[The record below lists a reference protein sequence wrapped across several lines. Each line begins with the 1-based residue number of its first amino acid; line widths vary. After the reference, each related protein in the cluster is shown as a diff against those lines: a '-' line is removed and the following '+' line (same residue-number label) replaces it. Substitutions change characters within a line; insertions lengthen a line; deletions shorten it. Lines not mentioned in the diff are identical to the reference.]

1 MKIYKTP
8 VYDLDELAR
17 YNLHIHTAF
26 SRCARADMLIDAIAA
41 QAVADGIEMIALTDH
56 YNFPEYDECYLAQ
69 IRYLKRQAEKIERK
83 PKILFGAELSNYGVG
98 KQLES
103 AETAAALDYRLYTC
117 NHFQMG
123 FWEHPAERTPRGYA
137 VFQIESIRLL
147 MEAERADCIAH
158 PFMGKFVW
166 TLEAADV
173 TAAITDNE
181 LGELS
186 ELGRKTHTAW
196 EINTG
201 AVESDPVFYRRLW
214 HIGKEAGTFFHFGT
228 DAHSLEAIDTRSRVE
243 QMKTILL
250 G

>member
-1 MKIYKTP
+1 MKIYETP

-56 YNFPEYDECYLAQ
+56 YNFPEYDECYLTLM
-69 IRYLKRQAEKIERK
+69 RYLKRQAEKIERK
-83 PKILFGAELSNYGVG
+83 PKILFSAELSNYGVG

-117 NHFQMG
+117 NHFQLG

-137 VFQIESIRLL
+137 VFQMESIRLL

-158 PFMGKFVW
+158 PFMGKFVR
-166 TLEAADV
+166 TLEATDV

-196 EINTG
+196 EINTS
-201 AVESDPVFYRRLW
+201 AVESDPV
-214 HIGKEAGTFFHFGT
+214 
-228 DAHSLEAIDTRSRVE
+228 
-243 QMKTILL
+243 
-250 G
+250 